1 MILRHSI
8 IRQAV
13 TIFAVLLL
21 CIPLQSNSQHV
32 NKIMQQ
38 KTAALLGTYY
48 VSFKSETGVLRYI
61 LHIDSTRGMFFYG
74 RMENDQRY
82 HPKWKDFC
90 HIKGILAPGKNH
102 DFIMKPDLRN
112 NLPYNLVCRPHEWV
126 LNNKVYFRFREENII
141 SGYMVVS
148 NDFNAPPFSFSGMKQ
163 ESEHFAASADVPL
176 SKLK

>member
-1 MILRHSI
+1 MIRHSI

-13 TIFAVLLL
+13 VALAVLLL
-21 CIPLQSNSQHV
+21 CIPLQSSSQHV

-48 VSFKSETGVLRYI
+48 ISFKQDKAVLRYI

-90 HIKGILAPGKNH
+90 HIKGMLAPG
-102 DFIMKPDLRN
+102 RTTT
-112 NLPYNLVCRPHEWV
+112 
-126 LNNKVYFRFREENII
+126 
-141 SGYMVVS
+141 SS
-148 NDFNAPPFSFSGMKQ
+148 
-163 ESEHFAASADVPL
+163 
-176 SKLK
+176 

>member
-1 MILRHSI
+1 MIRHSI

-13 TIFAVLLL
+13 VALAVLLL
-21 CIPLQSNSQHV
+21 CIPLQSSSQHV

-48 VSFKSETGVLRYI
+48 ISFKQDNAVLRYI

-90 HIKGILAPGKNH
+90 HIKGMLAPGKNH
-102 DFIMKPDLRN
+102 DFIMKPDLHS
-112 NLPYNLVCRPHEWV
+112 NLPYNIVCRPHEWV

-141 SGYMVVS
+141 SGHMVVT

-163 ESEHFAASADVPL
+163 EPENLTASADAGI